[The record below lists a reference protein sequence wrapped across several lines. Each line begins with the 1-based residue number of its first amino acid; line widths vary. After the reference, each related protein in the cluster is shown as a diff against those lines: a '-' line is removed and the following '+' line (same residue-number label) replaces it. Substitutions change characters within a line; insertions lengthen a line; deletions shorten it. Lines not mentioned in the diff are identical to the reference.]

1 MRRSKQVHAVLCRR
15 LLAILAPLLR
25 RLVKR
30 GELMLIDAAGNRM
43 TFGTPQDSPRVTVR
57 LHRLDLPLRLLIN
70 PSLTLGEAYMKGE
83 WTIEEGTLRD
93 FLFVVSSNLT
103 ALDEAPLARL
113 RAKLGARYDTV
124 WLELHAVLALPGS
137 AYHARLASGAWA
149 WITVSVPASAMR
161 RRSTVRTSKLFAT

>member
-70 PSLTLGEAYMKGE
+70 PSLTLGEAYMNGE

-93 FLFVVSSNLT
+93 FLFVLS
-103 ALDEAPLARL
+103 
-113 RAKLGARYDTV
+113 
-124 WLELHAVLALPGS
+124 
-137 AYHARLASGAWA
+137 
-149 WITVSVPASAMR
+149 
-161 RRSTVRTSKLFAT
+161 